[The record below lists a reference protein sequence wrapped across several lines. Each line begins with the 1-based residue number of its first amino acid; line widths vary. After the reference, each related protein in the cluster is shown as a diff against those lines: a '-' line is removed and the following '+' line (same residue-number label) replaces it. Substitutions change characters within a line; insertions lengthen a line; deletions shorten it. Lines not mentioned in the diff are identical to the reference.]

1 MAAAADQHRTAGP
14 ILKLALAT
22 IIGLPVLAGLAG
34 AVLPAMG
41 YFPPLGGK
49 AISLDA
55 VRAVLTE
62 PGLARSINLTVFTGG
77 VAVVIS
83 TLLALLLPAV
93 LFGTSCFG
101 WLRRYLAPVL
111 SLPHVTVAV
120 GMLFLLQPSGWLM
133 RLISP
138 VLTGLDRPPTLP
150 SFPMI
155 TGWRWCWGWS
165 QRKSRFWC

>member
-1 MAAAADQHRTAGP
+1 MAADQSSPAGP
-14 ILKLALAT
+14 ILKLVLAT

-41 YFPPLGGK
+41 YFPPLGGV

-55 VRAVLTE
+55 VRTVLTE
-62 PGLARSINLTVFTGG
+62 PGLGESIRLTVLTGG
-77 VAVVIS
+77 AAAVIS

-93 LFGTSCFG
+93 FFGTSRFG

-133 RLISP
+133 RLIT
-138 VLTGLDRPPTLP
+138 VLQGWTDAT
-150 SFPMI
+150 FAIVPMI
-155 TGWRWCWGWS
+155 TGWRWCWGWL
-165 QRKSRFWC
+165 QKSRFWC